1 MSVFIV
7 NQNCKGKFLKRLYD
21 QFKGYSLK
29 TLNLNEF
36 IRFNELDMILNN
48 DIIDTLDFEIFNY
61 NKMLEA
67 AAADIAADNPNA
79 TAEEI
84 EQEAADYIFDMEIY
98 QYFIISEYDA
108 LNYWSKYT
116 DYPIYYNECVN
127 MWLVGITHFGM
138 SWDFFNTSYQIREYF

>member
-7 NQNCKGKFLKRLYD
+7 NNKCKGILKHLNNH
-21 QFKGYSLK
+21 FKGYSLK

-48 DIIDTLDFEIFNY
+48 DIIDTLDFELFNY
-61 NKMLEA
+61 NYMLEA
-67 AAADIAADNPNA
+67 AAADIAADNPTA

-84 EQEAADYIFDMEIY
+84 EQEAANYIFDMEIY

-108 LNYWSKYT
+108 LNYWLKYT
-116 DYPIYYNECVN
+116 DYPIYYAEDVN
-127 MWLVGITHFGM
+127 MWLVGITHYGM
-138 SWDFFNTSYQIREYF
+138 SWDFFKTEYQIREYF